1 MKKRI
6 VSIILFVIGIIVLT
20 LSILLIVSSIIT
32 DALVFEHGACEEV
45 FGCSPKEFLNGDFPL
60 SDQLHGRYA
69 YAFVNSKDE
78 LEIYFTDKQKEAA
91 LELELFQD
99 LQEIQNNSRIEVALD
114 YKKFTII
121 VYDDKVGLND
131 FEVIINNA
139 NKIAFWQFLKGDPNV
154 GFSVYYKYG
163 PYDTE
168 KLLAKWPDDVE

>member
-1 MKKRI
+1 MYLL
-6 VSIILFVIGIIVLT
+6 SLTTYGILQKSTIKLLATNSVIGIIVLT

-139 NKIAFWQFLKGDPNV
+139 NKILFFIVHIFIQPLRYPE
-154 GFSVYYKYG
+154 
-163 PYDTE
+163 E
-168 KLLAKWPDDVE
+168 KVPSG